1 MKSDNF
7 KEFMQAEQVDLPVT
21 KKLDPH
27 DPKDVLKAIGLGI
40 LYIGV
45 GGIQLALLI
54 GFIALFFYYPLPMLA
69 LTVFIGIFFNPLKTN
84 KFRRNL

>member
-7 KEFMQAEQVDLPVT
+7 KEFIQAEQVDFEVT
-21 KKLDPH
+21 KKLEPR
-27 DPKDVLKAIGLGI
+27 DVLKAIGLGI
-40 LYIGV
+40 LYITV

-69 LTVFIGIFFNPLKTN
+69 LTVFIGIFFNPLRKSI
-84 KFRRNL
+84 R